1 VKRSVW
7 NEDNYVEEASKLNKE
22 EVGKTFG
29 LKKNQK
35 SILRCCRDAHDKKH
49 STRTV
54 RHYHQSSSAKHFG
67 THGAQ

>member
-1 VKRSVW
+1 MKILEPACHSVGIH
-7 NEDNYVEEASKLNKE
+7 VEPRKQR
-22 EVGKTFG
+22 
-29 LKKNQK
+29 KKNQK